1 MEIANMEFDI
11 TQRMCIPGMKA
22 MAGQCIDQEV
32 PGRPKNVKLLKAKL
46 CACDSDLC
54 NSANFNTQVSI
65 FALVLSIALAVLN

>member
-1 MEIANMEFDI
+1 MEIANMEFDM
-11 TQRMCIPGMKA
+11 TQRMCMPGMKA

-32 PGRPKNVKLLKAKL
+32 PGPQGKRIKAKL

-65 FALVLSIALAVLN
+65 FALVLSVTFAVMN